1 MSQFDIACQALFMG
15 RINVPG
21 AAKMCDLAV
30 DEMKR
35 KFVDYVKIKTRE
47 DWELDITPCW
57 PYA

>member
-21 AAKMCDLAV
+21 AAKMCGLAAE
-30 DEMKR
+30 EMKG
-35 KFVDYVKIKTRE
+35 KFVDYVKSKAKD
-47 DWELDITPCW
+47 DWELDITPTW